1 MNDLKRDMMRIQ
13 ELIGNAFRQTGSLV
27 ALTDGGQMNPNK
39 LQKTLEQTMEQFEAA
54 TLELR
59 KLCERYAPGS
69 GGFAKKPILPSMDVT
84 GSVEAFGY
92 GWLHITINTLLPH
105 CRYWKHW
112 TLCWSLQG
120 CSPDFTRKTDCMNHF
135 SCALPETERGPDTFS
150 AWHGWT
156 PLLTLQP
163 FPV

>member
-92 GWLHITINTLLPH
+92 GWLHITINTLLPIAGIKAQTGSAIPFGGCWTAMRRVERN
-105 CRYWKHW
+105 CRF
-112 TLCWSLQG
+112 LS
-120 CSPDFTRKTDCMNHF
+120 
-135 SCALPETERGPDTFS
+135 GPC
-150 AWHGWT
+150 
-156 PLLTLQP
+156 
-163 FPV
+163 

>member
-69 GGFAKKPILPSMDVT
+69 GGLCEKADSAIHGCNGQRGGLWLWLAPYHDQYAAAPLPVSKPKL
-84 GSVEAFGY
+84 AQ
-92 GWLHITINTLLPH
+92 
-105 CRYWKHW
+105 RYH
-112 TLCWSLQG
+112 
-120 CSPDFTRKTDCMNHF
+120 
-135 SCALPETERGPDTFS
+135 S
-150 AWHGWT
+150 AAAGQ
-156 PLLTLQP
+156 L
-163 FPV
+163 

>member
-1 MNDLKRDMMRIQ
+1 MNDMKRDLIRIQ
-13 ELIGNAFRQTGSLV
+13 ELVGMAFSETGSLV

-105 CRYWKHW
+105 CRY
-112 TLCWSLQG
+112 Q
-120 CSPDFTRKTDCMNHF
+120 SPNWLSDTIRRLLDSYEACGKE
-135 SCALPETERGPDTFS
+135 LPFFERAMLIIDEHTAMEGRHIFDQDNK
-150 AWHGWT
+150 GW
-156 PLLTLQP
+156 
-163 FPV
+163 